1 MCVRSKKYLL
11 GKFFFITFIAS
22 SNIFASK
29 IVWVFDIFLDYMF
42 FLNFLSDSKVLEV
55 QDKFK
60 FSNLR

>member
-42 FLNFLSDSKVLEV
+42 FLIP
-55 QDKFK
+55 KF
-60 FSNLR
+60 